1 MPGHESPDPASSGK
15 FRWPPREPA
24 SPAPTPIDGPSPSAE
39 MRPRARPVMPVLTQR
54 EPAAVSTSSVPE
66 TADEPAATAASLDVD
81 PFTLELDSM
90 LRPSRSWWRD
100 VERTWLGPTHEP
112 FAQRAAETG
121 WRPDEPDAYC
131 PHCGATVGPYEIA
144 TPEDL
149 DALDD
154 ELTDDEADATDLDA
168 ESQGPARCLRCRNR
182 RLPWDRAFR
191 LGSYDGLLRD
201 ALHELKFTRFRAVGS
216 TLGRLLG
223 ARLAAALDDAG
234 VDRSRLALVP
244 VPMSRR
250 RRLARGID
258 HTLVLARA
266 VRAVTG
272 GSIINALARRHRPS
286 QLDVPPSDR
295 RANVSGSFRLRG
307 RAVRPDQ
314 LAGWTVIVIDDV
326 RTTGATL
333 REACRTLRRGISR
346 ADPSGRRAGSPARL
360 WIAVAGVTPLASE
373 RGRVP
378 HREIT
383 ETP

>member
-1 MPGHESPDPASSGK
+1 MPSHDSSDPTSSGK
-15 FRWPPREPA
+15 FRWPPRDPS
-24 SPAPTPIDGPSPSAE
+24 SPAPAPSTNDTPSQQQ
-39 MRPRARPVMPVLTQR
+39 PRASQLAPLIKL
-54 EPAAVSTSSVPE
+54 EPATTSS
-66 TADEPAATAASLDVD
+66 LDID
-81 PFTLELDSM
+81 PFTLELGSM

-100 VERTWLGPTHEP
+100 IERTWLGPTHEP
-112 FAQRAAETG
+112 FPQRAADIG

-131 PHCGATVGPYEIA
+131 PCCGATVGPYEIA

-149 DALDD
+149 DAFDD
-154 ELTDDEADATDLDA
+154 EPSADESDADDPHFF
-168 ESQGPARCLRCRNR
+168 ESLGPARCLRCRNR

-201 ALHELKFTRFRAVGS
+201 AIHELKFTRFRAVGS

-223 ARLAAALDDAG
+223 ARLAAALDEAG

-266 VRAVTG
+266 VRGVTG
-272 GSIINALARRHRPS
+272 GSIISALARRHRPS

-295 RANVSGSFRLRG
+295 RANVTGSFRLRG
-307 RAVRPDQ
+307 RAVRLAQ
-314 LAGWTVIVIDDV
+314 LEGWTVIVIDDV

-333 REACRTLRRGISR
+333 REACRTLRKGMAR
-346 ADPSGRRAGSPARL
+346 AGPSGKRTSANTRIWA
-360 WIAVAGVTPLASE
+360 AVLGVTPLASE
-373 RGRVP
+373 RNTAP
-378 HREIT
+378 NREFS
-383 ETP
+383 ETT